1 MRRCIAVTITTTA
14 LALSACSTSSSPP
27 ISVSLSPASPQSI
40 YQGQSLFIT
49 ASLTNDT
56 SAKGVKWSLNG
67 PGSLSSSTGQSVIY
81 NSQTTSITSA
91 EQATVS
97 ASSVADSTQSAS
109 LAVTVNPNL
118 AIPINGTTP
127 PTLPNGIVE
136 TPYSQ
141 TIELA
146 DGMAPFHWS
155 IYNGPSAT
163 GGDVGGALPN
173 GLTLDS
179 STGTISG
186 TPTAAGTWYFEVTV
200 TDAEE
205 GVFDAF
211 LSIQINPA
219 GPTAANPVPFL
230 NQPLVPTAVSHG
242 GPGLTLNVSGTGFV
256 SGATLDWNGVPL
268 TTLFVDSEHLSAL
281 VPAASVTT
289 PQTASVTVVNPVPG
303 GGSSNVICF
312 QVGGPEAAPSFAN
325 APNSPLQLVEVFGI
339 TAGDFNQDGKPD
351 LAVAGG
357 DAGLYIMLGN
367 GDGTFTPTPGSPESM
382 PSPPFNDFTAPPT
395 PYIGPMTLGDFT
407 HSGHPGL
414 AAAEFD
420 TEGVVILLGNGNG
433 TFDPSSAVFANA
445 NGFYTSGVEAADFN
459 ADGNLDLAMVNSPN
473 GQLALVA
480 LGYGSGAFSK
490 AGALYTPGFPAGVAV
505 GDFNGD
511 GKLDVAVVGGGSTK
525 YPDSG
530 VAISLGNGDGT
541 FTQANG
547 SPISLG
553 QNLSAIV
560 VADFNGDGKL
570 DIAVTDAGANAVRIL
585 LGNGD
590 GTFQSPITISVGSNP
605 QAIAVGDFNNDGKL
619 DLAIANNGD
628 DTVTLLLGNG
638 DGTFTEASSSP
649 YTVGKGPIAIA
660 AADFNGDGKLDM
672 AVANGDDGTVSIL
685 LQK

>member
-1 MRRCIAVTITTTA
+1 LAVTI
-14 LALSACSTSSSPP
+14 
-27 ISVSLSPASPQSI
+27 
-40 YQGQSLFIT
+40 
-49 ASLTNDT
+49 
-56 SAKGVKWSLNG
+56 
-67 PGSLSSSTGQSVIY
+67 
-81 NSQTTSITSA
+81 
-91 EQATVS
+91 
-97 ASSVADSTQSAS
+97 
-109 LAVTVNPNL
+109 NPNL

-127 PTLPNGIVE
+127 PTIPNGTVE

-155 IYNGPSAT
+155 IYNGPSAD
-163 GGDVGGALPN
+163 GAEVGGALPD

-186 TPTAAGTWYFEVTV
+186 TPSAVGSWYFEVTV
-200 TDAEE
+200 TDAEG

-219 GPTAANPVPFL
+219 GPTKANPVPFL
-230 NQPLVPTAVSHG
+230 NQPLVPTSVLPG
-242 GPGLTLNVSGTGFV
+242 GPGFTLHVSGTGFV
-256 SGATLDWNGVPL
+256 SGASLDWNGAPL
-268 TTLFVDSEHLSAL
+268 TTMFVDSKHLSAL
-281 VPAASVTT
+281 LPEASVATA
-289 PQTASVTVVNPVPG
+289 QTASVTVVNPAPS
-303 GGSSNVICF
+303 GGSSNVVYF
-312 QVGGPEAAPSFAN
+312 QVGAPETAVSFAN
-325 APNSPLQLVEVFGI
+325 APNSPLQFVEVFGI
-339 TAGDFNQDGKPD
+339 TAADLNQTGKPD
-351 LAVAGG
+351 LAVAEG
-357 DAGLYIMLGN
+357 AGLDVLLGN
-367 GDGTFTPTPGSPESM
+367 GDGTFSVASGSPEEVL
-382 PSPPFNDFTAPPT
+382 SPPFSILPLVST
-395 PYIGPMTLGDFT
+395 PVFGPMTVGDFT
-407 HSGHPGL
+407 HSGHAGL
-414 AAAEFD
+414 AVAEWTD
-420 TEGVVILLGNGNG
+420 GAVMILVGNGNG
-433 TFDPSSAVFANA
+433 TLDPSSAVFANA
-445 NGFYTSGVEAADFN
+445 NGIYTSGVEAADFN

-473 GQLALVA
+473 GQLGLVA
-480 LGYGSGAFSK
+480 LGYGSGAFNS
-490 AGALYTPGFPAGVAV
+490 AGTLYTPGFPAGVAV

-511 GKLDVAVVGGGSTK
+511 GKLDAAVAGGGSTK

-570 DIAVTDAGANAVRIL
+570 DIAVTDADANAVRIL

-590 GTFQSPITISVGSNP
+590 GTFQSPITIPVGSNP
-605 QAIAVGDFNNDGKL
+605 QAITVGDFNDDGKL
-619 DLAIANNGD
+619 DIAVANNGD

-638 DGTFTEASSSP
+638 DGTFTEAPSSP

-685 LQK
+685 LQQ